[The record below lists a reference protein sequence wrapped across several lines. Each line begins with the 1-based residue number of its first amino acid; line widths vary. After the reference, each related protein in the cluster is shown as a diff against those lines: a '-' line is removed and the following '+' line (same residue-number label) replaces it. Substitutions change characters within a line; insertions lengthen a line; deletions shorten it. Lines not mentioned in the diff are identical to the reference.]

1 MTVVAQRAGEQVAE
15 PAVAWSESELDW
27 GEPLSAAPILRP
39 VAGARPEVDLRGAM
53 RNFVTGVAV
62 VTTHRDGA
70 HDAVT
75 VNSLVSLSL
84 DPPLV
89 AISLRRDS
97 RFGADLLATR
107 EWNICILDGESDA
120 MAGSFAR
127 DRETRTA
134 ALATLPTRPGTR
146 TGALL
151 LEAPGWLE
159 CVLDRTYEVG
169 DHTLFIGAVVAA
181 GTDAPGARLL
191 FAHGRFHVFDHSPD
205 IRPGGT
211 P

>member
-1 MTVVAQRAGEQVAE
+1 MTLSQRAGEQFVE

-27 GEPLSAAPILRP
+27 AEPSSAAPVLRP
-39 VAGARPEVDLRGAM
+39 AGARAEIDLRGAM

-84 DPPLV
+84 EPPLV

-107 EWNICILDGESDA
+107 EWNVCILHGESA
-120 MAGSFAR
+120 TVAGSFAR

-134 ALATLPTRPGTR
+134 ALAALPTRPGVR

-151 LEAPGWLE
+151 LDAPGWLE

-181 GTDAPGARLL
+181 GTDEPGARLL
-191 FAHGRFHVFDHSPD
+191 FANGRFHVFDHSP
-205 IRPGGT
+205 RPGGT